1 MSVRVKKLSMLLN
14 DLPIQSRSLNHSVS
28 LDLDPF
34 ISEVTLDIAEVSA
47 GVLFIARRLWYSD
60 THDQILEAIR
70 LGATAIIVSKSDLN
84 QEILESHIPIIWV
97 ESEDPTLGLICDRFY
112 ESPTA
117 KLKVYGVTGTNGK
130 TSAVSYLAELLTAV
144 GERVAVMGTVEYRF
158 EMKVLTAPNTTPDA
172 LVIQRFAR
180 QALDLGA
187 TALTL
192 EVSSHAL
199 SLDRIAGVQFDAV
212 GFTSFGRDHLDFHG
226 SLEDYRTAKGRL
238 FDDYLQYSIQAGKSP
253 IAVAHAD
260 EDGMNMLGRV
270 PPSVRKVKCMVN
282 AWDHTEHLKP
292 SLTCTE
298 LNEYECELTLYTEAQ
313 PSLEG
318 IELSGTVMQSTD
330 SRRLPSIN
338 APLIGDY
345 HPANG
350 AIAFG
355 MVAMTHPHLIDEAWQ
370 SLGQSRGVSGRME
383 RVELPCLSSEDQ
395 RVALVDYAHTPDA
408 ITRALQA
415 IRAVYQGD
423 VSVIIGC
430 GGNRDRGKRPEMLRA
445 ALCDADEVWLTSDNP
460 RDEVPSEI
468 IQDALAGADDSTS
481 ESYRV
486 VVDRR
491 ACIAQAWR
499 SLPKQGALL
508 ITGKGHESYQEIKGR
523 RYRLQDHEAVRAAA
537 WAELKGLT
545 LNQVP
550 LSVSVSSQFDRA
562 VNQKVQLFQLLREA
576 GLRAKGISIRIL
588 TQSIQPSEMSLEVR
602 YQPNTERS
610 LVTSMYDQC
619 EHLNPQHREIHL
631 LTDLSHFE
639 GVIEVMEVLLTE
651 LIEWAYP
658 RPQIALLKNDEPKPT
673 TLGGWSSFEAGPKIP
688 SLI

>member
-14 DLPIQSRSLNHSVS
+14 DLPIQSRFLNHSVS
-28 LDLDPF
+28 LDLDPL

-70 LGATAIIVSKSDLN
+70 LGATAVIVSKLDLN
-84 QEILESHIPIIWV
+84 QEILESQIPIIWV
-97 ESEDPTLGLICDRFY
+97 ESEDPTLGLICERFY

-158 EMKVLTAPNTTPDA
+158 ETKVLTAPNTTPDA

-226 SLEDYRTAKGRL
+226 SLEDYRMAKGRL
-238 FDDYLQYSIQAGKSP
+238 FDDYLQHSIQAGKSP

-260 EDGMNMLGRV
+260 DDGMDMLGRV
-270 PPSVRKVKCMVN
+270 PSSVRKVRCVVN
-282 AWDHTEHLKP
+282 AWDHIKVSRP
-292 SLTCTE
+292 SLASTE
-298 LNEYECELTLYTEAQ
+298 LDDYECELTLYTEAQ

-318 IELSGTVMQSTD
+318 IELSGTVMQS
-330 SRRLPSIN
+330 SELCRLSPIS

-355 MVAMTHPHLIDEAWQ
+355 MVAMTHPQAIDDAWQ

-383 RVELPCLSSEDQ
+383 RVELPYLSSDDQ

-415 IRAVYQGD
+415 IRAVYQGHI
-423 VSVIIGC
+423 SVIIGC

-445 ALCDADEVWLTSDNP
+445 AICEADEVWLTSDNP
-460 RDEVPSEI
+460 RDEAPSEI
-468 IQDALAGADDSTS
+468 IQDALTGVDDSTE

-491 ACIAQAWR
+491 VCIAQAWR
-499 SLPKQGALL
+499 SLPRQGALL

-523 RYRLQDHEAVRAAA
+523 RYSLQDHEAVRAAA
-537 WAELKGLT
+537 WAEVKGLT
-545 LNQVP
+545 LTQVP
-550 LSVSVSSQFDRA
+550 FSASLSGQFGQD
-562 VNQKVQLFQLLREA
+562 VDQKIQLFQLLREA
-576 GLRAKGISIRIL
+576 GLRENGISIRIL
-588 TQSIQPSEMSLEVR
+588 TQPIQSSETSLEVH
-602 YQPNTERS
+602 YTSNIEQS
-610 LVTSMYDQC
+610 LIASIYDQC
-619 EHLNPQHREIHL
+619 EQLNPQHREIHL
-631 LTDLSHFE
+631 LTDLSQFE
-639 GVIEVMEVLLTE
+639 AVIEVMETLLSE

-658 RPQIALLKNDEPKPT
+658 RPQIALLKNDEPKPI
-673 TLGGWSSFEAGPKIP
+673 TLGGWSSLEAGPKIP
-688 SLI
+688 SLT